1 MVNLLPAVVI
11 GGPPHAG
18 KSVLFYSLTKALR
31 EGGIPHHAI
40 RACPDGEGNWTQESD
55 AETVSQIRIKIEGDW
70 PDDYVKRIC
79 LDLEHRCLPLL
90 VDVGGKPKESQMC
103 ILRQCRHSLLLLRA
117 DQPDYTRLWQGW
129 TAESN
134 LLPLAQI
141 YSQLEGTSTITDQT
155 PFLEGRL
162 TGLERHNTTLI
173 KGPLF
178 DALVERI
185 ATLFNSYSPKELE
198 KAFFEQAPTELVIDL
213 YASLKALAPSST
225 RWEPEMLEP
234 FLASLP
240 GHTPMSVYGA
250 GPLWVY
256 GAVAAHSDQEA
267 FYQFDPR
274 LPLGWIR
281 PLPLSISTDSTHSTE
296 QFPEM
301 LVQPGAYQEVTVLSI
316 QIPSKHLNYFQPEPL
331 PFPPVR
337 TDAGLIIDGITPAWL
352 LTSLVRLYQAAGV
365 AWIAVYYPPR
375 KKAIVVY
382 SRVETQKPG
391 DLVVMPGE

>member
-1 MVNLLPAVVI
+1 MVNTLPAVLI

-18 KSVLFYSLTKALR
+18 KSVLFYSLTHALR
-31 EGGIPHHAI
+31 QRGIRHHAI

-55 AETVSQIRIKIEGDW
+55 AETVSHIRIKIEGDW

-90 VDVGGKPKESQMC
+90 VDVGGRPQESQMC
-103 ILRQCRHSLLLLRA
+103 ILRQCTHSLLLLRT
-117 DQPDYTRLWQGW
+117 DKPDYTQLWQHLV
-129 TAESN
+129 AESA

-141 YSQLEGTSTITDQT
+141 DSQLEGTSAITAQT
-155 PFLEGRL
+155 PILEGTLIR
-162 TGLERHNTTLI
+162 LERHNTTLLQ
-173 KGPLF
+173 GPLF
-178 DALVERI
+178 EALVERI
-185 ATLFNSYSPKELE
+185 ATLFNSYSPQELE

-213 YASLKALAPSST
+213 YASLQTLAPSST
-225 RWEPEMLEP
+225 RWEPEMLAP

-240 GHTPMSVYGA
+240 VHTPMSVYGA

-256 GAVAAHSDQEA
+256 GALAAHSDQEP

-281 PLPLSISTDSTHSTE
+281 PLSLSISTD
-296 QFPEM
+296 QFPDM
-301 LVQPGAYQEVTVLSI
+301 LVHPRTYQHVTVLSI
-316 QIPSKHLNYFQPEPL
+316 KIPSKHLDYFQPEPL

-375 KKAIVVY
+375 KKAVVVY

-391 DLVVMPGE
+391 DLVVMPDE

>member
-1 MVNLLPAVVI
+1 
-11 GGPPHAG
+11 
-18 KSVLFYSLTKALR
+18 
-31 EGGIPHHAI
+31 
-40 RACPDGEGNWTQESD
+40 
-55 AETVSQIRIKIEGDW
+55 
-70 PDDYVKRIC
+70 
-79 LDLEHRCLPLL
+79 
-90 VDVGGKPKESQMC
+90 MC
-103 ILRQCRHSLLLLRA
+103 ILRQCTHSLLLLRS
-117 DQPDYTRLWQGW
+117 DKPDYTQLWQRLV
-129 TAESN
+129 AESD

-141 YSQLEGTSTITDQT
+141 DSQLEGISAISAQT
-155 PFLEGRL
+155 PILKGTL
-162 TGLERHNTTLI
+162 TGLERHNTTLLQ
-173 KGPLF
+173 GPLF
-178 DALVERI
+178 DALVERV
-185 ATLFNSYSPKELE
+185 ATLFNSYSPQELE

-213 YASLKALAPSST
+213 YASLQTLAPSST
-225 RWEPEMLEP
+225 RWEPEMLVP

-256 GAVAAHSDQEA
+256 GAVAAHSGKEA
-267 FYQFDPR
+267 LYQFDPR

-296 QFPEM
+296 QFPEV
-301 LVQPGAYQEVTVLSI
+301 LVDPRAYQDVTVLSI
-316 QIPSKHLNYFQPEPL
+316 KIPSKHLNYFQPEPL

-382 SRVETQKPG
+382 SRVVKQKPG

>member
-1 MVNLLPAVVI
+1 MVNTLPAVLI

-18 KSVLFYSLTKALR
+18 KSVLFYSLTHALR
-31 EGGIPHHAI
+31 QRGIRHHAI

-55 AETVSQIRIKIEGDW
+55 AETVSHIRIKIEGDW

-103 ILRQCRHSLLLLRA
+103 ILRQCTHSLLLLRA

-141 YSQLEGTSTITDQT
+141 YSQLQGTSTITDQT
-155 PFLEGRL
+155 PFLEGTL
-162 TGLERHNTTLI
+162 TGLERHNTTLL

-178 DALVERI
+178 EALVERI
-185 ATLFNSYSPKELE
+185 AMLFNSYSPQELE

-213 YASLKALAPSST
+213 YASLQTLAPSFT
-225 RWEPEMLEP
+225 RWESEMLAP

-256 GAVAAHSDQEA
+256 GAVAAHTEQKA
-267 FYQFDPR
+267 LYQFDPR

-281 PLPLSISTDSTHSTE
+281 PLPLSIGAK

-301 LVQPGAYQEVTVLSI
+301 LVQPRAYQDVTLLSI
-316 QIPSKHLNYFQPEPL
+316 KIPSKHLNYFQPEPL
-331 PFPPVR
+331 PFPPIR

-375 KKAIVVY
+375 KKAIVMY
-382 SRVETQKPG
+382 SRVETHQPG
-391 DLVVMPGE
+391 QLVVMPDE

>member
-1 MVNLLPAVVI
+1 MVNTLPAVLI

-18 KSVLFYSLTKALR
+18 KSVLFYSLTHALR
-31 EGGIPHHAI
+31 ERGIRHHAL

-55 AETVSQIRIKIEGDW
+55 AETVSRVRIKIEGDW

-103 ILRQCRHSLLLLRA
+103 ILRQCTHSLLLLRA

-141 YSQLEGTSTITDQT
+141 YSQLEGTSTLTGQT
-155 PFLEGRL
+155 PFLEGTL
-162 TGLERHNTTLI
+162 TGLERNNTTLLT
-173 KGPLF
+173 GQLF
-178 DALVERI
+178 EALVERI
-185 ATLFNSYSPKELE
+185 AKLFNSYSPQELE
-198 KAFFEQAPTELVIDL
+198 KAFFGQAPTELIIDL
-213 YASLKALAPSST
+213 YASLQALAPST
-225 RWEPEMLEP
+225 VRWEPEMLQP

-240 GHTPMSVYGA
+240 GHTPLSVYGA

-256 GAVAAHSDQEA
+256 GAVAAHSHQEA
-267 FYQFDPR
+267 LYQFDPR

-281 PLPLSISTDSTHSTE
+281 PLPLSMSTDSTHSTE
-296 QFPEM
+296 QFPE
-301 LVQPGAYQEVTVLSI
+301 VVVHPRAYQDVTVLSI
-316 QIPSKHLNYFQPEPL
+316 KIPSKHLNYFQPEPL

-337 TDAGLIIDGITPAWL
+337 TEVGLIIDGITPAWL
-352 LTSLVRLYQAAGV
+352 LTSLVRLYQSTGV

-391 DLVVMPGE
+391 DLVVMPDE